1 MMVRSQSI
9 DRHLRRT
16 IALALPVTLAR
27 AGLVVM
33 LMVDTMLSGR
43 AGGNELAY
51 FGISMGLML
60 VMIAVGMGLLVGA
73 LVLTAQAHGAERY
86 ADCKRIWGLG
96 MILAAGLGALYALLQ
111 WHGHGLLLLLGE
123 DSGIA
128 EGGGEVLRMW
138 AFGMPALMLYMATT
152 AYLEGMSQPLA
163 GMAIALGA
171 NVVNFFLGRLLV
183 FGGAGVPAMGAAGA
197 ALATSL
203 TLWLMFAMLGAYALR
218 RPETRHAGS
227 ADSGPA
233 DSQAERAGLA
243 SKILLLGLPVALSI
257 GFETTAFSGSAI
269 IAGWSGRTALAAYQL
284 SHNVISFFYMLSL
297 GLATAAAVRVGRAIG
312 RGDRDG
318 VAEAGWI
325 AVAIVFVLML
335 SAGTAIAVFSG
346 QIASVYTQDA
356 LAIAAAIPA
365 FRALSFL
372 VVLDGVQGVLMGAL
386 RGCGDLFLPTLVYAF
401 AFLGCAIP
409 LSYYFGY
416 HQGEGAVGLVWGLV
430 IGLAVAAS
438 LLAVRFVIV
447 GRRPPLA
454 R

>member
-16 IALALPVTLAR
+16 IALAVPVTLAR

-33 LMVDTMLSGR
+33 LMVDTVMSGR
-43 AGGNELAY
+43 AGGNQLAY

-60 VMIAVGMGLLVGA
+60 VMVAVGMGLLVGA

-86 ADCKRIWGLG
+86 ADCKHIWGLG

-128 EGGGEVLRMW
+128 QGGGDVLRMW

-183 FGGAGVPAMGAAGA
+183 FGGAGMPAMGAAGA

-203 TLWLMFAMLGAYALR
+203 TLWLMFAMLGAYGLT
-218 RPETRHAGS
+218 RPETRHAQPAGS
-227 ADSGPA
+227 RS
-233 DSQAERAGLA
+233 ERAGLA

-269 IAGWSGRTALAAYQL
+269 IAGWSGRTTLSAYQL

-335 SAGTAIAVFSG
+335 AAGTAIAVFSG
-346 QIASVYTQDA
+346 QIASIYTQDA
-356 LAIAAAIPA
+356 IAIAAAIPA
-365 FRALSFL
+365 FRALFFL

-386 RGCGDLFLPTLVYAF
+386 RGCGDLLLPTLVYAF

-416 HQGEGAVGLVWGLV
+416 RQGEGAVGLVWGLV
-430 IGLAVAAS
+430 IGLAVAAG
-438 LLAVRFVIV
+438 LLAVRFIIV